1 MIRLEKLNYLPY
13 FTLQAV
19 NQLTGGSMAST
30 RLLLS
35 RLEKAGKVIRL
46 KRGCYMSREFWL
58 QNKNDENFIAL
69 VSAIIQPHSYLTGA
83 WMLQKYGVM
92 TEGIYAVTAATL
104 KHTRSISNKLA
115 GFYYFHIKEKLF
127 NGFVETSSNGIVCR
141 EATASKALF
150 DHLYFKPEHPAIRDK
165 KYDLAEDERLNLFD
179 WDNKMK
185 TEFFNLT
192 EKSESPKMKRI
203 AVNLQRKIWV

>member
-13 FTLQAV
+13 FTIQSV

-35 RLEKAGKVIRL
+35 RQEEAGKVFRI
-46 KRGCYMSREFWL
+46 KRGCYMAREFWL

-69 VSAIIQPHSYLTGA
+69 VSSIIQPHSYLTGA
-83 WMLQKYGVM
+83 WVLQKYGVM
-92 TEGIYAVTAATL
+92 TEGIYLVTAATL

-150 DHLYFKPEHPAIRDK
+150 DFFYFRSEHPGIRDK
-165 KYDLAEDERLNLFD
+165 NFDLAEDERLNLFD